1 VTFVVAFLFDL
12 RSTLQGFRN
21 GNQVLS
27 STTCT
32 SQEIVVGYNDET
44 FGCTL
49 VPINYTDPTQEVI
62 WAGHVRHFENV
73 ISVALQ
79 SQFKNVT
86 GVLMNGTLVDDD
98 ATLDDLK
105 FEYDLDLYCCYQN
118 SHCGDISIA
127 EIGKTDTGSDWMLVL
142 SSRDT
147 VVTIGDVYRVGDDTA
162 TIQLLPNIFQNQ
174 ETLPDNGKIKSY
186 LVFVT
191 YRGKQP
197 YFQSASDMTYKFAN
211 INRTSSLAARIL
223 LQFCIFFTLVMI
235 VVYIRALKSRYTSLY
250 HALPEQRWILL
261 YMIAL
266 VLFQNP
272 VYSVVVWTEDP
283 SPEVVFSAYVIDAAA
298 QASFFT
304 LWLILADGWKR
315 QIAYYSFYLP
325 KIAMGLVLFAT
336 NLVIL
341 ILQFPS
347 VSPSVHRSPVVAV
360 DMWNKDTKLA
370 IIIFSLSFL
379 SLLWIWAAWWLYN
392 LFVTGRTLHK
402 LPYMSTRY
410 LQLWFR
416 FFTLQATLVTLY
428 YLFQYF
434 VTVYF
439 IVHYVDTVTVE
450 AFADGVNVSLL
461 CRLPLSFI
469 SDPLSP
475 TIAALREGGVPDG
488 LRSNLGF
495 LLPSCGILGRQ
506 RLHSD
511 FADGNLC
518 PPRIR
523 DSSSLQKS
531 KSRHPE
537 NESLESQSDHPHQPL
552 RVVC

>member
-1 VTFVVAFLFDL
+1 M
-12 RSTLQGFRN
+12 
-21 GNQVLS
+21 
-27 STTCT
+27 
-32 SQEIVVGYNDET
+32 VGLDDHN

-49 VPINYTDPTQEVI
+49 VPINYTNPEQDVI
-62 WAGHVRHFENV
+62 WVGHVRHFENV

-79 SQFKNVT
+79 SKFKNVT
-86 GVLMNGTLVDDD
+86 GILMNGTYVDDD

-118 SHCGDISIA
+118 SGCGDVAISS
-127 EIGKTDTGSDWMLVL
+127 IGKSNTGSHWKLVL
-142 SSRDT
+142 SSKDT
-147 VVTIGDVYRVGDDTA
+147 VITLSDVYHVGDDSA
-162 TIQLLPNIFQNQ
+162 TIQLMPNIFQNQ

-197 YFQSASDMTYKFAN
+197 YFQSTSDMTYKFAN
-211 INRTSSLAARIL
+211 INRSSSLAARIL
-223 LQFCIFFTLVMI
+223 LQFCIFFTIVMI
-235 VVYIRALKSRYTSLY
+235 VLYVRALKSRYSSLY
-250 HALPEQRWILL
+250 HALPEQRWILF
-261 YMIAL
+261 YICAL

-272 VYSVVVWTEDP
+272 VYSVVVWSQNP

-325 KIAMGLVLFAT
+325 KISMGILLFAT

-341 ILQFPS
+341 VLQFPS
-347 VSPSVHRSPVVAV
+347 ISPSVARSPVVAV
-360 DMWNKDTKLA
+360 DMWSRDTKLS
-370 IIIFSLSFL
+370 IIVFSLSFL
-379 SLLWIWAAWWLYN
+379 SFLWIWAFWWLYS
-392 LFVTGRTLHK
+392 LYITGKTLSK

-439 IVHYVDTVTVE
+439 IVHYVDTITIE
-450 AFADGVNVSLL
+450 AFADGINVSHFLFF
-461 CRLPLSFI
+461 PGPHSVIDIIPSTI
-469 SDPLSP
+469 SSLWKGCFLNC
-475 TIAALREGGVPDG
+475 LRAGIGI
-488 LRSNLGF
+488 F
-495 LLPSCGILGRQ
+495 LPSCRIFGR
-506 RLHSD
+506 
-511 FADGNLC
+511 
-518 PPRIR
+518 
-523 DSSSLQKS
+523 
-531 KSRHPE
+531 
-537 NESLESQSDHPHQPL
+537 
-552 RVVC
+552 